1 MTKFCALCRTSL
13 TKPNN
18 DSNEHIIPQAI
29 GGRKKVR
36 NFLCRSCN
44 NDTGR
49 KWDKEL
55 CDQLK
60 PFCTMLD
67 IRRQNGENKPVPLK
81 GVDDKEFV
89 LNRDASISIP
99 RYTRV
104 ERDLGDTTEVTIE
117 AKSMRDAKRRLVQEA
132 RKRSNLNVEE
142 ILSDA
147 TSLRDHMQAPLRMS
161 LPLFLSGESA
171 GRSIVK
177 SCLALAY
184 QAGLSVNDCEN
195 ARRYLEGT
203 GEACF
208 GHYNETD
215 LVKNRP
221 VGICFHSV
229 CVSGDPTKG
238 LILGY
243 VEYFGYQR
251 IVVLLSD
258 NYNGEE
264 FAICYAIDP
273 VSGEELDLD
282 VALDFSCD
290 AIPAVLSNEKVDEG
304 KAEECLKTLLGT
316 CLKHLMITNA
326 IENANS
332 KCGVKSNQSL
342 SGEELERWTNLV
354 ADGLARSFLGISA
367 NHPLGRQGGD
377 ASDEHL
383 TS

>member
-13 TKPNN
+13 TKLNN

-29 GGRKKVR
+29 GGRKRVH

-49 KWDKEL
+49 MWDKEL

-60 PFCTMLD
+60 PFCTMLGVK
-67 IRRQNGENKPVPLK
+67 RQKGENQPVPMR

-89 LNRDASISIP
+89 LNSDASLSIP
-99 RYTRV
+99 HAIRRV
-104 ERDLGDTTEVTIE
+104 RALSDQTEVIIE
-117 AKSMRDAKRRLVQEA
+117 TKSIEEARNILVQEVTA
-132 RKRSNLNVEE
+132 RPGRSDLNVEE
-142 ILSDA
+142 ILANA
-147 TSLRDHMQAPLRMS
+147 TFPQDHMQAPLRMS
-161 LPLFLSGESA
+161 LPLFLSGEGA

-184 QAGLSVNDCEN
+184 RSGLSVDDCEN

-203 GEACF
+203 GEICF

-221 VGICFHSV
+221 VGICFHTV

-258 NYNGEE
+258 NYNGET

-273 VSGEELDLD
+273 ASGEELDLD
-282 VALDFSCD
+282 VALDFSRD
-290 AIPAVLSNEKVDEG
+290 AIPAILSNEKVNEG
-304 KAEECLKTLLGT
+304 KVEECLKTLLGT

-332 KCGVKSNQSL
+332 KCGVKSNHSL
-342 SGEELERWTNLV
+342 SGEELERWINLV
-354 ADGLARSFLGISA
+354 ADGLACSFLGISA
-367 NHPLGRQGGD
+367 NHPLSR
-377 ASDEHL
+377 
-383 TS
+383 